1 MGFVERMKWWQWT
14 ALSLGLGALLGYLNS
29 SGANPP
35 IEHSSV
41 SPMVFE
47 TGLMQPPYADPTHSA
62 HLEPLV
68 RGIVVHPIQEIR
80 LGGKMAQ
87 VQLVTFDALDPHSP
101 GHPSGAYQRVSM
113 FAPYPY
119 EPQPRHEPNED
130 QSGWPAA
137 SIYYGQSGDT
147 IESLAARFYHKST
160 AQGVRAIIAAND
172 TLRSASNA
180 SELKIIEDHAYWI
193 PWDPADRH
201 TISDFLL
208 AANKLILQQQGPGA
222 IPVSFR
228 YTWWESANHAF
239 AIWMTGSFLLVGVI
253 WPTLLQVMVKG
264 GLGRTKPEEFDLSR
278 YKPAPVSPGIAKPT
292 KAVTKDD
299 MQQLREMEESLEASL
314 RASAQAGCP
323 AAEPQTQPAAPAI
336 KVLAGA
342 EPAAVLPQAPE
353 EPKEYQ
359 GEFYPVVR
367 PVEKKTD

>member
-1 MGFVERMKWWQWT
+1 
-14 ALSLGLGALLGYLNS
+14 
-29 SGANPP
+29 
-35 IEHSSV
+35 
-41 SPMVFE
+41 
-47 TGLMQPPYADPTHSA
+47 
-62 HLEPLV
+62 
-68 RGIVVHPIQEIR
+68 
-80 LGGKMAQ
+80 
-87 VQLVTFDALDPHSP
+87 
-101 GHPSGAYQRVSM
+101 M

-314 RASAQAGCP
+314 RASAQAGGP